1 MVRTLENSSQIN
13 IFFFCKNLFPFRVF
27 DNKLEYFP
35 LEYWAMEYQIKES
48 LSSFIGG
55 GFKGSFRELIWLLG
69 GGA

>member
-1 MVRTLENSSQIN
+1 
-13 IFFFCKNLFPFRVF
+13 VF
-27 DNKLEYFP
+27 DDK

-55 GFKGSFRELIWLLG
+55 GFKGSFRELIGLLG